1 MCHKFSPEAWKKIH
15 ILLLTHCKISMI
27 LLHIIITRVRSSSD
41 IGSRPQFLFQITVSN
56 DNNERKIEEI
66 GQCVK
71 AFRLLRVRNKWE
83 IEWQQSCQTFNLSA
97 SFPAVMMMWC
107 AIISKYNFR
116 LYISIPQNYLL
127 FLIHTKAKK
136 KREKC
141 NKYFLKF
148 VLHSSSSFRLRL
160 LSLKKHIYKILIL
173 TFRATLPV

>member
-1 MCHKFSPEAWKKIH
+1 M
-15 ILLLTHCKISMI
+15 
-27 LLHIIITRVRSSSD
+27 RVRSSSD

-97 SFPAVMMMWC
+97 SFPAVMMWY
-107 AIISKYNFR
+107 AIISKYNFH

-127 FLIHTKAKK
+127 FLIHSEAKI
-136 KREKC
+136 RGRNATNFFEI
-141 NKYFLKF
+141 L
-148 VLHSSSSFRLRL
+148 SSFFKL
-160 LSLKKHIYKILIL
+160 LSLEAALFKQAWNEFHTK
-173 TFRATLPV
+173 